1 MKYGKITPEE
11 AARMARRDRFRIL
24 GLTVSALLIGALYL
38 YSQARTLAEQ
48 EKLNQESASSVPTPE
63 ETVQQIPFDQ
73 PEVLAQ
79 IEDATE
85 AQQEFLESAPLK
97 EVFSYA
103 KLQTRRALESAGMR
117 TLDAEVSGELM
128 AAPSSH
134 RLDPILLRGQILQ
147 VSERQGSDGSR
158 SGWIGSVLTDDGSL
172 GYFLVQDAPRL
183 EGDPSAPQSLRPG
196 DYIRVD
202 GIFHKV
208 YRAAVPNAMGS
219 ETLES
224 ASGPLVLGFRASP
237 STPAVPA
244 ADEFTEEWAQAL
256 LLGLDSVLDDEVSRT
271 FEKDAFDLQQWG
283 LMAYAQMKG
292 AETDWDAAAEL
303 NQEVL
308 SQIYEDG
315 DAFRGTP
322 FRVPVSINLDT
333 YSTSVEDNPLRLDR
347 VTQGWIGN
355 NNWKG
360 SVKTIKW
367 VGPFI
372 RRDLLRTQG
381 LKGADD
387 PHRYVQAKGYFF
399 RNILFSNKSGE
410 PRRSPVFVLH
420 DLEVFQ
426 LKGSNPVAPIAL
438 VIVGATIFM
447 VIVIFLLLRADR
459 RKSARLREDMV
470 RRRRKREGRE
480 AAAV

>member
-38 YSQARTLAEQ
+38 YSQARTLDEQ
-48 EKLNQESASSVPTPE
+48 EKLNEESASNVPTPE
-63 ETVQQIPFDQ
+63 ETVQQIPFVQ

-79 IEDATE
+79 VEDATE
-85 AQQEFLESAPLK
+85 AQQEFLESAPLQ

-103 KLQTRRALESAGMR
+103 KLQTRKALESAGMR
-117 TLDAEVSGELM
+117 TLDAEVSSELM

-183 EGDPSAPQSLRPG
+183 EGDPNAPQSLRTG

-202 GIFHKV
+202 GLFHKV
-208 YRAAVPNAMGS
+208 YRAAVPNTMGS

-237 STPAVPA
+237 STPAVPDA
-244 ADEFTEEWAQAL
+244 EEFTEEWAQAL

-322 FRVPVSINLDT
+322 FRIPVSINLDT
-333 YSTSVEDNPLRLDR
+333 YSISVEDNPLRLDR

-381 LKGADD
+381 RKGADD

-438 VIVGATIFM
+438 MIVGATIFM

>member
-11 AARMARRDRFRIL
+11 AARMARRDRFRIV

-48 EKLNQESASSVPTPE
+48 EKLNQESAGSIPAPE
-63 ETVQQIPFDQ
+63 ESVQQIPFDQ

-79 IEDATE
+79 IEDDTDP
-85 AQQEFLESAPLK
+85 QQEFLESAPLK

-103 KLQTRRALESAGMR
+103 KLQTRKALESAGMR
-117 TLDAEVSGELM
+117 TLDAEVSGELL
-128 AAPSSH
+128 ADPSGH
-134 RLDPILLRGQILQ
+134 RLDPILLRGQILE
-147 VSERQGSDGSR
+147 VSERQGSDGKR

-172 GYFLVQDAPRL
+172 GYFLVQDAPKL
-183 EGDPSAPQSLRPG
+183 EGDPNSPQSLRPG

-208 YRAAVPNAMGS
+208 YRAAVPTEMGS
-219 ETLES
+219 DTLGS

-237 STPAVPA
+237 STPAVPD
-244 ADEFTEEWAQAL
+244 ADDFTEEWAQAL
-256 LLGLDSVLDDEVSRT
+256 LLGLDSVIDDEVSRT

-292 AETDWDAAAEL
+292 AETDWDTAAEL
-303 NQEVL
+303 DQEAL

-315 DAFRGTP
+315 DGFRGTP
-322 FRVPVSINLDT
+322 FRIPVSINLDT

-360 SVKTIKW
+360 AVKTIKW
-367 VGPFI
+367 VGPFV
-372 RRDLLRTQG
+372 RRDLLRTKG
-381 LKGADD
+381 LEGADD

-426 LKGSNPVAPIAL
+426 LKGSNPVAPVA
-438 VIVGATIFM
+438 VVVVGATIFM

-459 RKSARLREDMV
+459 RKSARLRDDMV

-480 AAAV
+480 ATAV